1 MASEVLVIQKILAQR
16 QWSAQNVLY
25 SKKLWETLAAGL
37 CEIICTL
44 SQCHTNEDTKIFSTL
59 KEDISS
65 TPKIGHLIVFPEFA
79 TLQYYVIP
87 IIIVTH
93 INVQSSWAF
102 EC

>member
-1 MASEVLVIQKILAQR
+1 MLSTWGHFEK
-16 QWSAQNVLY
+16 
-25 SKKLWETLAAGL
+25 TLAAGL
-37 CEIICTL
+37 SEIIYTL
-44 SQCHTNEDTKIFSTL
+44 NLCQTHEDTKIFSTL
-59 KEDISS
+59 KEDTSF
-65 TPKIGHLIVFPEFA
+65 TPKIEHLIVFPKFA